1 VKIKLYSELAQ
12 VYHEMYQTI
21 FNYEEEFNFYDAI
34 LKKYNCHKILEL
46 GCGSGNLARYFV
58 HSGYDYTGVDLY
70 DSMLEI
76 AAKVEPAAKFI
87 QGDMRQLDF
96 ENEFDAV
103 IITGRSF
110 TYMTKN
116 DDVDKA
122 LKTIYQSL
130 KENGKLIFDNFDAEK
145 IFANFN
151 REEIIFETEFENRK
165 YKRVSKN
172 SMNLETGWTWNW
184 QATYYIMENNKI
196 KTVRDNSILRAFT
209 EDELRLFLKINRF
222 EVLKVNKEY
231 SAIKM
236 VTKKYKRTSITQ

>member
-12 VYHEMYQTI
+12 VYHEMYQNI
-21 FNYEEEFNFYDAI
+21 FDYKEEFKFYDAI
-34 LKKYNCHKILEL
+34 LKEYKCQKILEL
-46 GCGSGNLARYFV
+46 GCGSGNLARYFLQ
-58 HSGYDYTGVDLY
+58 SGYDYTGVDLY

-76 AAKVEPAAKFI
+76 AAKVEPAARFI
-87 QGDMRQLDF
+87 QGDMRHLSF

-103 IITGRSF
+103 VIAGRSY

-122 LKTIYQSL
+122 LKTIYKAL

-145 IFANFN
+145 IFGNFN
-151 REEIIFETEFENRK
+151 REEIIFETDFENKK

-209 EDELRLFLKINRF
+209 EDELRLFLKINQF
-222 EVLKVNKEY
+222 EVIKVTKEY

-236 VTKKYKRTSITQ
+236 VTKKYKCTSTTQ

>member
-1 VKIKLYSELAQ
+1 
-12 VYHEMYQTI
+12 MYQTI
-21 FNYEEEFNFYDAI
+21 FDYEEEFKFYEAM
-34 LKKYNCHKILEL
+34 LKEYNCHKILEL
-46 GCGSGNLARYFV
+46 GCGSGNLAKYFLR
-58 HSGYDYTGVDLY
+58 SGYDYTGVDLY

-76 AAKVEPAAKFI
+76 AAKVEPAARFI
-87 QGDMRQLDF
+87 QGDMRQLNF

-103 IITGRSF
+103 IIAGRSF

-130 KENGKLIFDNFDAEK
+130 KENGKLIFDNFDAGK
-145 IFANFN
+145 IFGNFN

-209 EDELRLFLKINRF
+209 EDELRLFLKINQF
-222 EVLKVNKEY
+222 EVIKITKEY

-236 VTKKYKRTSITQ
+236 VTKKCTHSSPTQ